1 VRPASEPAAC
11 AGSIAEVL
19 DLYATFG
26 AERYDEAVGQLD
38 HALQTA
44 ALAEADGA
52 DDALVVAALLHD
64 VGHLLDLRA
73 TASDAPRSAGAVDLR
88 HEDVGAAWLH
98 PLLPSAVTTPIALH
112 VRAKRYLCAVE
123 PSYRTGLSAGS
134 VASLERQGG
143 PMSPAE
149 AQAFETEPGWR
160 EAVRVRRWDDAG
172 KVDELDVAPLRAHRA
187 RFARVVA
194 AGG

>member
-1 VRPASEPAAC
+1 VRRSDGTTASSLAD
-11 AGSIAEVL
+11 VL
-19 DLYATFG
+19 GLYVTFG

-44 ALAEADGA
+44 ALASADGA

-73 TASDAPRSAGAVDLR
+73 RADAGRPERGPAVDR
-88 HEDVGAAWLH
+88 HHEDVGAAWLR
-98 PLLPSAVTTPIALH
+98 PLFPPAVTRPIALH

-123 PSYRTGLSAGS
+123 PTYRTALSAGS
-134 VASLERQGG
+134 TASLERQGG

-149 AQAFETEPGWR
+149 VRAFEAAPGWR
-160 EAVRVRRWDDAG
+160 DAVRLRRWDDAG
-172 KVDELDVAPLRAHRA
+172 KVDDLDVPPLGAHHA
-187 RFARVVA
+187 RLGRTALRR
-194 AGG
+194 